1 MAYLRLRDYSKQIQD
16 SLLSQVLGNDDSI
29 RLLTEGAA
37 LAEAKAYLVQKY
49 VLSTEFTDTDPYS
62 ATQVYQAGDRV
73 ELNFPAFSATATY
86 ALGSLVVNNSQA
98 YYCSAA
104 VSAPAAFNP
113 ANWTLLGNLYDIY
126 YAQLP
131 QPLFNLNACYL
142 PGDQVFWNNKV
153 YTCVLPSVLP
163 DHDEALQYAKTYNIP
178 PPNVFPDDPVNGATY
193 WGTGTVYSVPAGTLT
208 TNTTYWTFG
217 DNRNQSLVQVVTDI
231 SLYHLH
237 SRIAPVNIPELR
249 AARYRAAID
258 LLKMA
263 SEGDIT
269 FDLTLLQPRQG
280 ARIRF
285 GSNIKNSNSY

>member
-1 MAYLRLRDYSKQIQD
+1 MRSFR
-16 SLLSQVLGNDDSI
+16 SLC
-29 RLLTEGAA
+29 LT
-37 LAEAKAYLVQKY
+37 L
-49 VLSTEFTDTDPYS
+49 TP
-62 ATQVYQAGDRV
+62 
-73 ELNFPAFSATATY
+73 ATY
-86 ALGSLVVNNSQA
+86 PATRSSGTIRYIPACCPL
-98 YYCSAA
+98 YCPIMTRHCST
-104 VSAPAAFNP
+104 PKP
-113 ANWTLLGNLYDIY
+113 
-126 YAQLP
+126 
-131 QPLFNLNACYL
+131 
-142 PGDQVFWNNKV
+142 
-153 YTCVLPSVLP
+153 
-163 DHDEALQYAKTYNIP
+163 NIP

-193 WGTGTVYSVPAGTLT
+193 WGTGTAYSVPAGTLT